1 MRINWLFLKIL
12 GDSRGSDTTHIPLE
26 FILPLLYSKVLGEV
40 ERTHNDFNEFSSHP
54 WHILLGS
61 KLLIIIIIHELLFS
75 GCFFLYSFCDY
86 PLFSKLSENLKKYV
100 KQPVTLICKN
110 VAFCSL
116 LDN

>member
-12 GDSRGSDTTHIPLE
+12 GDSRGSDSAHIPLE

-40 ERTHNDFNEFSSHP
+40 ERTHNDFNEFSSHL

-61 KLLIIIIIHELLFS
+61 IIIIIIHELLFS
-75 GCFFLYSFCDY
+75 GLLFFLNSFCDY
-86 PLFSKLSENLKKYV
+86 PLFSKLSENLKKYF
-100 KQPVTLICKN
+100 KQAVTLKCKN